1 MKLVIW
7 RICGLLLA
15 VALTIVAAAVPDE
28 AVLQEAGPLILPAE
42 LRVKDNDDTQVKQ
55 TFAQTLIEAIDE
67 MGVPLAETDTLSLP
81 EDTQLMPGEAYEV
94 TIERK
99 GRVKLNWGGYA
110 IGTSSELFSMGDLL
124 ARSGFADPEAGSDD
138 LLLQNKHES
147 ASAENGE
154 ITYVNVDKKLT
165 EINETIPFS
174 TVTLDDPNQ
183 YVGKSSVQN
192 EGEAGER
199 TLVYE
204 ETYENGIFTKSELIN
219 TIIIKEPVQKVILEG
234 SKKKPK
240 IPAVSKKPKSSVVKA
255 EFAKIQ
261 NKIKKN
267 GNAHYKN
274 FQDNGDGSI
283 TVDGT
288 TYSYI
293 QKDQRVITMYDGLE
307 CCLQDGCHN
316 PPINHNTA
324 SGISAQRGLVA
335 AYGYRNNGKF
345 VGTAL
350 PLGTILFIEGYGLA
364 VVADVHGAHW
374 NPSLLDA
381 CFDAGEIRN
390 GKVTWGKRTKSVYI
404 ISLP

>member
-1 MKLVIW
+1 MKLIIW

-28 AVLQEAGPLILPAE
+28 AVLPEAGPIILPAE
-42 LRVKDNDDTQVKQ
+42 VRISDADDIQIKQ
-55 TFAQTLIEAIDE
+55 TFARTLIEAIDE
-67 MGVPLAETDTLSLP
+67 MGLPLAETDTLSLP
-81 EDTQLMPGEAYEV
+81 ESTRLMPGEVYQVA
-94 TIERK
+94 IERK
-99 GRVKLNWGGYA
+99 GKVKLNWGGYA

-124 ARSGFADPEAGSDD
+124 ARSGFADPADDSDD
-138 LLLQNKHES
+138 ILLQNKHES

-154 ITYVNVDKKLT
+154 ITYVNIEKKQREET
-165 EINETIPFS
+165 EAIPFS
-174 TVTLDDPNQ
+174 TVTLDDPTQ

-192 EGEAGER
+192 EGEAGQR

-204 ETYENGIFTKSELIN
+204 ETYENGIFTKSELVD
-219 TIIIKEPVQKVILEG
+219 TIIIKEPVQKVILAG

-255 EFAKIQ
+255 EFAKIKD
-261 NKIKKN
+261 KIKRN

-274 FQDNGDGSI
+274 FKDNGDGSI

-288 TYSYI
+288 SYSYI
-293 QKDQRVITMYDGLE
+293 QKDKRVITMYDGLE
-307 CCLQDGCHN
+307 CCLQDGCHS
-316 PPINHNTA
+316 PAINHNTA

-335 AYGYRNNGKF
+335 AYGYRVNGKF
-345 VGTAL
+345 AGTAL
-350 PLGTILFIEGYGLA
+350 PLGTTLFIEGYGLA

-381 CFDAGEIRN
+381 CFDAGEIRS
-390 GKVTWGKRTKSVYI
+390 GKVTWGKRTKAVYI